1 MVGHGVVGDL
11 EGPRQ
16 QQLAVAAPLPQLHHP
31 RHQLP
36 RRPAALKKISKSRE
50 RFRSYQNMSKSAGD
64 RTTWRA
70 LPAHD
75 STDLAP
81 PEVCRTRSP
90 ANAYERGTEHFVRPR
105 STEAYQTG
113 TGGALSGVSTDVP
126 QLIGQ
131 LAVWG
136 AIQALRAQAANGAAD
151 CRRIAARRLCR
162 RGLPPSTEHH
172 RTELCC
178 RRTSCCAIWTPKK
191 WRICADVRCHK
202 SDADVRSSVLGQDNQ
217 QTCIVAKQRAAASG
231 AVSAALWKCCA
242 AACSSPTDAAYAP
255 VRI

>member
-1 MVGHGVVGDL
+1 VVGHGVVGDL

-36 RRPAALKKISKSRE
+36 RRPAVLEKISKSRE
-50 RFRSYQNMSKSAGD
+50 RFKNYQSMSKSAGD
-64 RTTWRA
+64 HTTWRA

-81 PEVCRTRSP
+81 PEVGRTRSA
-90 ANAYERGTEHFVRPR
+90 ANAYERGTEHFVRPQ
-105 STEAYQTG
+105 STKAYQTG
-113 TGGALSGVSTDVP
+113 TGGAFSGGSTDIP

-136 AIQALRAQAANGAAD
+136 AVQTLRAQAADGAAD

-172 RTELCC
+172 RTELSR
-178 RRTSCCAIWTPKK
+178 RRTSCCALGTPNK
-191 WRICADVRCHK
+191 WRICAFLHDHC
-202 SDADVRSSVLGQDNQ
+202 
-217 QTCIVAKQRAAASG
+217 VAHSTR
-231 AVSAALWKCCA
+231 
-242 AACSSPTDAAYAP
+242 
-255 VRI
+255 